1 MNLSQRL
8 KRTLLT
14 SVTAIFGIGL
24 LAQSASAA
32 LPMPGTYKVVP
43 GPVTQM
49 GSLKVGRTGSVTGFL
64 GKAVQAEGLEDC
76 AHTTFTVFGAG
87 ASVKA
92 RVSRAGRFT
101 SNVPTDGN
109 MSTVRGTFRGATV
122 TGQWR
127 TIFRS
132 EGDMCDTG
140 WEPFTAKRAR

>member
-1 MNLSQRL
+1 
-8 KRTLLT
+8 
-14 SVTAIFGIGL
+14 
-24 LAQSASAA
+24 
-32 LPMPGTYKVVP
+32 MPGTYKVVP

-101 SNVPTDGN
+101 SNRTLFSSDDSVSATS
-109 MSTVRGTFRGATV
+109 MVTGTFRGATV

-127 TIFRS
+127 TIFR
-132 EGDMCDTG
+132 DLAYDDTCDTG
-140 WEPFTAKRAR
+140 WAPFTAKRAR